1 MTEKVSFKLGASYA
15 GPRYLHQLV
24 RSCFVSPNTPLF
36 KFLSFS
42 NNLTS
47 FTIREPVLL
56 SQESVGHHL
65 ER

>member
-1 MTEKVSFKLGASYA
+1 MHDGKGEFYT

-36 KFLSFS
+36 KFLLLLSFS
-42 NNLTS
+42 NNLTR
-47 FTIREPVLL
+47 FAIREPVLL